1 MKSTSRI
8 FTGLATVC
16 GVCLLGSV
24 LMAGQAAPQETSLP
38 AEQYFKNVQ
47 VLKGLPVDE
56 FLETMGMF
64 AAATGLNCT
73 DCHVDES
80 GGSWERYADDNQL
93 KRTTRAMVGIMTAI
107 NKQYFGGRQGVTCY
121 SCHNGNRRPK
131 VIPNLAVQYAVNPLI
146 EDAYEILEPAFDAPT
161 IDAVLD
167 RYIAAV
173 GGAARLKQLTTF
185 IAEGTYSGYDDFE
198 EYPVQ
203 VFARAPNQRTTI
215 LRSQYGDTTTTFDGR
230 SGWQA
235 SPVESKPLPVV
246 ALTGGNL
253 EGTALEAELS
263 FPGQIK
269 QVLTNWVV
277 GPADRDRRSRSAHRP
292 GEEGQRHA
300 DQAVFRRGVRS
311 ARAPDPVLDP
321 VARRPR
327 ADADRFRGL
336 PRRVR
341 NQVPVQVDLD
351 VDEWTDGP
359 PAEERPDQSHDSCG
373 DIREAGAAGT
383 ACGALTGHPAGPAE
397 AGHYVQEST
406 ALRRW
411 SSCRGTPCPRPSS
424 APA

>member
-24 LMAGQAAPQETSLP
+24 LMAGQAVPQETSPP

-131 VIPNLAVQYAVNPLI
+131 VIPNLAVQYAVNPLN
-146 EDAYEILEPAFDAPT
+146 EDAYEILEPAFDAPS

-173 GGAARLKQLTTF
+173 GGAARLKQLTSF

-235 SPVESKPLPVV
+235 APVESKPLPVV

-253 EGTALEAELS
+253 EGTAVEAELS

-277 GPADRDRRSRSAHRP
+277 GPMTVIGDREARIVQGRKASGTPIKLYFD
-292 GEEGQRHA
+292 EETGLL
-300 DQAVFRRGVRS
+300 VRLVRYS
-311 ARAPDPVLDP
+311 TQSPV
-321 VARRPR
+321 
-327 ADADRFRGL
+327 G
-336 PRRVR
+336 RV
-341 NQVPVQVDLD
+341 PTQVDFEDYRD
-351 VDEWTDGP
+351 VSGIKFPFKWTSTWTNGRTVHQLKNVQINPTIPASTFARPEP
-359 PAEERPDQSHDSCG
+359 PARP
-373 DIREAGAAGT
+373 AA
-383 ACGALTGHPAGPAE
+383 
-397 AGHYVQEST
+397 
-406 ALRRW
+406 R
-411 SSCRGTPCPRPSS
+411 
-424 APA
+424 

>member
-1 MKSTSRI
+1 MKSSRI

-16 GVCLLGSV
+16 GVGLLGSV

-131 VIPNLAVQYAVNPLI
+131 VIPNLAVQYAVNPLN
-146 EDAYEILEPAFDAPT
+146 EDAYEILEPAFDAPP
-161 IDAVLD
+161 IDTVLD
-167 RYIAAV
+167 RYVAAV

-203 VFARAPNQRTTI
+203 VFARAPNQRTTV

-235 SPVESKPLPVV
+235 APLESKPLPIVT
-246 ALTGGNL
+246 LTGGNL
-253 EGTALEAELS
+253 EGTAVEAELS

-269 QVLTNWVV
+269 QALTNWVV
-277 GPADRDRRSRSAHRP
+277 GPMTVIGDREARIVQGRKGSGTPIKLYFD
-292 GEEGQRHA
+292 EETGLL
-300 DQAVFRRGVRS
+300 VRLVRYS
-311 ARAPDPVLDP
+311 TQSPV
-321 VARRPR
+321 
-327 ADADRFRGL
+327 G
-336 PRRVR
+336 RV
-341 NQVPVQVDLD
+341 PTQVDFEDYRD
-351 VDEWTDGP
+351 VSGIKFPFKWTSTWTNGRTVHQLKNVQINPTIPAATFARPVP
-359 PAEERPDQSHDSCG
+359 P
-373 DIREAGAAGT
+373 
-383 ACGALTGHPAGPAE
+383 
-397 AGHYVQEST
+397 
-406 ALRRW
+406 
-411 SSCRGTPCPRPSS
+411 PRP
-424 APA
+424 AAR

>member
-1 MKSTSRI
+1 M
-8 FTGLATVC
+8 
-16 GVCLLGSV
+16 CLLGSV
-24 LMAGQAAPQETSLP
+24 LTAGQAAPQETPLL
-38 AEQYFKNVQ
+38 AEQFFKNVQ

-56 FLETMGMF
+56 FLDTMGMF

-131 VIPNLAVQYAVNPLI
+131 VIPSLALQYAVNPVL
-146 EDAYEILEPAFDAPT
+146 DDPYEILQPAFDAPP

-167 RYIAAV
+167 RYIGAV
-173 GGAARLKQLTTF
+173 GGAARLKGLTAFT
-185 IAEGTYSGYDDFE
+185 AEGIYPGTTISSEF
-198 EYPVQ
+198 PVQ
-203 VFARAPNQRTTI
+203 VFAKAPNQRTTI
-215 LRSQYGDTTTTFDGR
+215 LRSQYGDTTTAFDGR

-235 SPVESKPLPVV
+235 SPIETKPIPVI

-269 QVLTNWVV
+269 QVLTNWIV
-277 GPADRDRRSRSAHRP
+277 GPADRDRRSPNAHRP

-300 DQAVFRRGVRS
+300 DQTVFRRGVRT
-311 ARAPDPVLDP
+311 ARAGDPVFVP
-321 VARRPR
+321 VAGRPR

-341 NQVPVQVDLD
+341 NQGPVQVDLD
-351 VDEWTDGP
+351 VDEWTDGL

-373 DIREAGAAGT
+373 DIREAGAARIDRLGRR
-383 ACGALTGHPAGPAE
+383 GAALVSKDKNDRPGHAE
-397 AGHYVQEST
+397 TDQDT
-406 ALRRW
+406 RNDLR
-411 SSCRGTPCPRPSS
+411 SDSQPTSQ
-424 APA
+424 

>member
-24 LMAGQAAPQETSLP
+24 LMAGQAVPQETSPP
-38 AEQYFKNVQ
+38 AEQYYKNVQ
-47 VLKGLPVDE
+47 VLTGLPVDE

-131 VIPNLAVQYAVNPLI
+131 VIPNLAVQYAVNPLN
-146 EDAYEILEPAFDAPT
+146 EDAYEILEPAFDAPS

-173 GGAARLKQLTTF
+173 GGAARLKQLTSF

-235 SPVESKPLPVV
+235 APVESKPLPVV

-253 EGTALEAELS
+253 EGTAVEAELS

-277 GPADRDRRSRSAHRP
+277 GPMTVIGDREARIVQGRKASGTPIKLYFD
-292 GEEGQRHA
+292 EETGLL
-300 DQAVFRRGVRS
+300 VRLVRYS
-311 ARAPDPVLDP
+311 TQSPV
-321 VARRPR
+321 
-327 ADADRFRGL
+327 G
-336 PRRVR
+336 RV
-341 NQVPVQVDLD
+341 PTQVDFEDYRD
-351 VDEWTDGP
+351 VSGIKFPFKWTSTWTNGRTVHQLKNVQINPTIPASTFARPEP
-359 PAEERPDQSHDSCG
+359 PARP
-373 DIREAGAAGT
+373 AA
-383 ACGALTGHPAGPAE
+383 
-397 AGHYVQEST
+397 
-406 ALRRW
+406 R
-411 SSCRGTPCPRPSS
+411 
-424 APA
+424 

>member
-131 VIPNLAVQYAVNPLI
+131 VIPNLAVQYAVNPLN

-161 IDAVLD
+161 IDVVLD
-167 RYIAAV
+167 RYVAAV

-198 EYPVQ
+198 VYPVQ

-215 LRSQYGDTTTTFDGR
+215 LRSQYGDTTTSFDGR

-235 SPVESKPLPVV
+235 APVESKPLPVV

-253 EGTALEAELS
+253 EGTAVEAELS

-277 GPADRDRRSRSAHRP
+277 GPMTVIGDREARIVQGRKASGTPIKLYFD
-292 GEEGQRHA
+292 EETGLL
-300 DQAVFRRGVRS
+300 VRLIRYS
-311 ARAPDPVLDP
+311 TQSPV
-321 VARRPR
+321 
-327 ADADRFRGL
+327 G
-336 PRRVR
+336 RV
-341 NQVPVQVDLD
+341 PTQVDFEDYRD
-351 VDEWTDGP
+351 VSGIKFPFKWTSTWTNGRTVHQLKNVQINPTIPAATFARPVP
-359 PAEERPDQSHDSCG
+359 PARP
-373 DIREAGAAGT
+373 AA
-383 ACGALTGHPAGPAE
+383 
-397 AGHYVQEST
+397 
-406 ALRRW
+406 R
-411 SSCRGTPCPRPSS
+411 
-424 APA
+424 

>member
-16 GVCLLGSV
+16 GMGLLGSV

-131 VIPNLAVQYAVNPLI
+131 VIPNLAVQYAVNPLN
-146 EDAYEILEPAFDAPT
+146 EDPYEILQPASDAPS

-167 RYIAAV
+167 KYVGAV
-173 GGAARLKQLTTF
+173 GGAARLKQLTAF

-198 EYPVQ
+198 EHPVQ
-203 VFARAPNQRTTI
+203 VFARAPNQRTTV

-235 SPVESKPLPVV
+235 SPIESKPLPVV

-253 EGTALEAELS
+253 EGTAVEAELS

-277 GPADRDRRSRSAHRP
+277 GPVTVIGEREARIVQGRKTSGTPIKLYFDEETGLLVRLVRYSTQSPVGRVPTQIDFEDYRDVSGIKFPFKWTSTWTNGRTVHQLKNVQINPTIPAATFARP
-292 GEEGQRHA
+292 
-300 DQAVFRRGVRS
+300 V
-311 ARAPDPVLDP
+311 
-321 VARRPR
+321 
-327 ADADRFRGL
+327 
-336 PRRVR
+336 
-341 NQVPVQVDLD
+341 
-351 VDEWTDGP
+351 P
-359 PAEERPDQSHDSCG
+359 PARP
-373 DIREAGAAGT
+373 AA
-383 ACGALTGHPAGPAE
+383 
-397 AGHYVQEST
+397 
-406 ALRRW
+406 R
-411 SSCRGTPCPRPSS
+411 
-424 APA
+424 

>member
-16 GVCLLGSV
+16 GVSLLGSV

-107 NKQYFGGRQGVTCY
+107 NKQYFGGRKVVTCY

-131 VIPNLAVQYAVNPLI
+131 AIPNLAVQYAVNPLN
-146 EDAYEILEPAFDAPT
+146 EDPYEILQPAFDAPA

-167 RYIAAV
+167 RYVGAV
-173 GGAARLKQLTTF
+173 GGAARLKGLTAF
-185 IAEGTYSGYDDFE
+185 IAEGTYSGYDDFDS
-198 EYPVQ
+198 YPVQ
-203 VFARAPNQRTTI
+203 VFAKAPNQRTTI
-215 LRSQYGDTTTTFDGR
+215 LRSQYGETTTTFDGR

-235 SPVESKPLPVV
+235 SPIETKPAPVI

-263 FPGQIK
+263 FPGQIT
-269 QVLTNWVV
+269 QVLTNWIV
-277 GPADRDRRSRSAHRP
+277 GP
-292 GEEGQRHA
+292 
-300 DQAVFRRGVRS
+300 
-311 ARAPDPVLDP
+311 
-321 VARRPR
+321 
-327 ADADRFRGL
+327 
-336 PRRVR
+336 
-341 NQVPVQVDLD
+341 VPVIGDREARIVQGRKASGTPIKLYFDEETGLLVRLVRYSSESPVGRVPTQVDFEDYRD
-351 VDEWTDGP
+351 VSGIKFPFKWTSTWTNGRTVHQLKNVQINPTIPAARFARPVP
-359 PAEERPDQSHDSCG
+359 PAWP
-373 DIREAGAAGT
+373 AA
-383 ACGALTGHPAGPAE
+383 
-397 AGHYVQEST
+397 
-406 ALRRW
+406 R
-411 SSCRGTPCPRPSS
+411 
-424 APA
+424 

>member
-131 VIPNLAVQYAVNPLI
+131 VIPNLAVQYAVNPLN

-167 RYIAAV
+167 RYVAAV

-198 EYPVQ
+198 VYPVQ

-215 LRSQYGDTTTTFDGR
+215 LRSQYGDTTTAFDGR

-235 SPVESKPLPVV
+235 APVESKPLPVV

-253 EGTALEAELS
+253 EGTAVEAELS

-277 GPADRDRRSRSAHRP
+277 GPVTVIGEREARIVQGRKASGTPIKLYFDEETGLLVRLIRYSTQSPVGRVPTQVDFEDYRDVSGIKFPFKWTSTWTNGRTVHQLKNVQINPTIPAATFARP
-292 GEEGQRHA
+292 
-300 DQAVFRRGVRS
+300 VPP
-311 ARAPDPVLDP
+311 ARP
-321 VARRPR
+321 VAR
-327 ADADRFRGL
+327 
-336 PRRVR
+336 
-341 NQVPVQVDLD
+341 
-351 VDEWTDGP
+351 
-359 PAEERPDQSHDSCG
+359 
-373 DIREAGAAGT
+373 
-383 ACGALTGHPAGPAE
+383 
-397 AGHYVQEST
+397 
-406 ALRRW
+406 
-411 SSCRGTPCPRPSS
+411 
-424 APA
+424 

>member
-1 MKSTSRI
+1 
-8 FTGLATVC
+8 
-16 GVCLLGSV
+16 
-24 LMAGQAAPQETSLP
+24 MAGQAAPQETTLP

-131 VIPNLAVQYAVNPLI
+131 VIPNLAVQYAVNPLN
-146 EDAYEILEPAFDAPT
+146 EDAYEILQPAFDAPS

-167 RYIAAV
+167 RYVGAV
-173 GGAARLKQLTTF
+173 GGAARLKQLTAF

-198 EYPVQ
+198 EFPVQ

-215 LRSQYGDTTTTFDGR
+215 LRSQYGDTTTAFDGR

-235 SPVESKPLPVV
+235 SPTEFKPLPVV

-253 EGTALEAELS
+253 EGTAVEAELS

-269 QVLTNWVV
+269 QVLTDWVV
-277 GPADRDRRSRSAHRP
+277 GPLTVIGDREARIVQGRKASGTPIKLYFD
-292 GEEGQRHA
+292 EETGLL
-300 DQAVFRRGVRS
+300 VRLVRYS
-311 ARAPDPVLDP
+311 TQSPV
-321 VARRPR
+321 
-327 ADADRFRGL
+327 G
-336 PRRVR
+336 RV
-341 NQVPVQVDLD
+341 PTQVDFEDYRD
-351 VDEWTDGP
+351 VSGIKFPFKWTSTWTNGRTVHQLKNIQINPTIPAATFAKPAP
-359 PAEERPDQSHDSCG
+359 PARP
-373 DIREAGAAGT
+373 AA
-383 ACGALTGHPAGPAE
+383 
-397 AGHYVQEST
+397 
-406 ALRRW
+406 R
-411 SSCRGTPCPRPSS
+411 
-424 APA
+424 